1 MNIIISIVFISVTLF
16 VVGFRWLSEGSV
28 KSAEAEDAILAAIW
42 AALGTFFFY
51 NLLM

>member
-1 MNIIISIVFISVTLF
+1 MDIIISIVFISVTLF
-16 VVGFRWLSEGSV
+16 VVGFRWLGEGSG
-28 KSAEAEDAILAAIW
+28 KPSAEDAILAAIW